1 MNKQPSN
8 PMHVCAI
15 LGTSRPGSYTGH
27 AFALVLNELEAN
39 GVAALDVIRPA
50 DLVLGF
56 PDSGEDDADAEAMR
70 EMVGRA
76 DGLIFATPEY
86 HGGMAAMAKLI
97 IENLGFPS
105 VLKGKPV
112 ALVGCAAGDLGAVK
126 ALEQL
131 RSILSHVGALPL
143 PGAVSVAGVRDVFNE
158 DGTCN
163 DDKTEARI
171 RTTATR
177 LTDYLTTGNA

>member
-70 EMVGRA
+70 
-76 DGLIFATPEY
+76 
-86 HGGMAAMAKLI
+86 
-97 IENLGFPS
+97 
-105 VLKGKPV
+105 
-112 ALVGCAAGDLGAVK
+112 
-126 ALEQL
+126 
-131 RSILSHVGALPL
+131 
-143 PGAVSVAGVRDVFNE
+143 
-158 DGTCN
+158 
-163 DDKTEARI
+163 
-171 RTTATR
+171 
-177 LTDYLTTGNA
+177 